1 MATRRQILVQG
12 GLGLAAIAGAGAF
25 GWQHSVLGAVQET
38 DNVPALRPFQ
48 KRLRVQNID
57 VNAIDAGSGPPLLF
71 FHGIP
76 DTTDVWAGSIAA
88 LMDRYRCLS
97 FDMPGFGK
105 SHAANSAFDWSLANR
120 AAFVNEL
127 LNKLGVGEPVRI
139 VAHDA
144 GGVWGGI
151 FAGAHAARV
160 ERALFSISSIHPSFE
175 WREGAK
181 IFRLPVVGELAM
193 AWFNADLFVK
203 QLKTFSGPKR
213 SEESMRAV
221 FARVD
226 GRMRRSILAFYRTTE
241 VEEFKVWHPR
251 YLAGMKDKP
260 VRVIWGALNPA
271 AKPADGVR
279 SFPTDDLIVYPNVG
293 HWPML
298 EEPERWAADV
308 AVFLGAPSRQGGV
321 ERS

>member
-1 MATRRQILVQG
+1 MATRRQILARG
-12 GLGLAAIAGAGAF
+12 GLGLLTVAGIGLF
-25 GWQHSVLGAVQET
+25 GWQRHVLGEVHDT
-38 DNVPALRPFQ
+38 DNVPPLRPFQ
-48 KRLRVQNID
+48 KKLRIQNID
-57 VNAIDAGSGPPLLF
+57 VNVIDAGSGPPVLF

-76 DTTDVWAGSIAA
+76 DTTDVWAGSIMA
-88 LMDRYRCLS
+88 LKDKYRCIA

-105 SHAANSAFDWSLANR
+105 SHAASGAFDWSLSNR
-120 AAFVNEL
+120 AAFVTAL
-127 LNKLGVGEPVRI
+127 LDKLGISEPVRI

-151 FAGAHAARV
+151 FVAAYPTRV

-181 IFRLPVVGELAM
+181 INRIPIIGELAVS
-193 AWFNADLFVK
+193 AFNADRFISTVK
-203 QLKTFSGPKR
+203 GFSGPKR
-213 SEESMRAV
+213 TEASMRET

-226 GRMRRSILAFYRTTE
+226 GRMRQAILKFYRTTE
-241 VEEFKVWHPR
+241 VEEFKIWHPR
-251 YLAGMKDKP
+251 YLEGIKEKP

-271 AKPADGVR
+271 ATPADGVR
-279 SFPTDDLIVYPNVG
+279 SFPTKDLIVYPQVG

-308 AVFLGAPSRQGGV
+308 AAFLAVPSGRATV
-321 ERS
+321 RAE